1 MPGQRVTTEQVWQLI
16 ADAAHSS
23 LSREQVIEQ
32 LTLALRRHLQYVS
45 YRERRGRHTA
55 YDEVAKPDVEA
66 LARAIHLLQ
75 EGKDSHP

>member
-1 MPGQRVTTEQVWQLI
+1 MPRQLITTEQVWQLV
-16 ADAAHSS
+16 ADAAHSP

-32 LTLALRRHLQYVS
+32 LLLALRRQIHYLS

-55 YDEVAKPDVEA
+55 YDEVAELDVAA

-75 EGKDSHP
+75 AGKDSYP